1 MLRHGVPAGRRRR
14 GAALNSYRVAW
25 LPCTLVDG
33 RRVEALAFVMRREA
47 STYTGKLADPMVR
60 HVLGCA
66 TGRYGTTLEYVSR
79 TVEALR
85 ECGMPDRQLEA
96 LLQRCWRD
104 ANSSQE

>member
-1 MLRHGVPAGRRRR
+1 
-14 GAALNSYRVAW
+14 
-25 LPCTLVDG
+25 
-33 RRVEALAFVMRREA
+33 
-47 STYTGKLADPMVR
+47 VR

-66 TGRYGTTLEYVSR
+66 TCRYGTTLEYVSR

>member
-1 MLRHGVPAGRRRR
+1 
-14 GAALNSYRVAW
+14 
-25 LPCTLVDG
+25 
-33 RRVEALAFVMRREA
+33 VMRREA

-66 TGRYGTTLEYVSR
+66 TGRYGTTLDYVCR
-79 TVEALR
+79 TVTALR

-96 LLQRCWRD
+96 LLQRCCRD